1 MRRLLLLLVTVLS
14 ALSASAMKLTVDS
27 VLRLGLPVVVVETV
41 GGEEPTADVVY
52 PPEGCIG
59 TGIKNATKVPGR
71 VVVLS
76 AEGDTIFDSGDY
88 VDKKSGMTVKYRGN
102 SSSAVDKKAFK
113 IKLQKKG
120 DMLGRS
126 STYADKN
133 WALLKND
140 WCNLNTLVSLELCR
154 LMGQPWTPAMKYVNL
169 VFNGDYRGLY
179 MLSETVERNKDCRI
193 NVGKDGY
200 VIESDPYW
208 WNEDLSFDGVID
220 QYFYKFT
227 FKYPDPEDI
236 TDAQLA
242 YIKSAVADMENSIL
256 DGTYEKT
263 IEVESFVNWLLIHD
277 ILGTS
282 DSAGS
287 NRFLTKKDSTASS
300 LFLMGPAWDFD
311 AEFGKDYRDNFAR
324 VHNEFYYQYL
334 FASSNRTF
342 ANAYDD
348 RWNSV
353 KDSVL
358 AAMHDY
364 LENYRA
370 SDEATA
376 LEKSWTADDARWGHG
391 WARNFGSTV
400 SENIDSI
407 EGWLSNRETVL
418 DSLIA
423 ATTNGIEELN
433 LRHDTGDGRTYNL
446 MGQEVAPDT
455 KGVVIR
461 HGRKYVNR

>member
-88 VDKKSGMTVKYRGN
+88 VDKKSGMTVKFRGN

-193 NVGKDGY
+193 NVGKGR
-200 VIESDPYW
+200 
-208 WNEDLSFDGVID
+208 
-220 QYFYKFT
+220 
-227 FKYPDPEDI
+227 
-236 TDAQLA
+236 
-242 YIKSAVADMENSIL
+242 
-256 DGTYEKT
+256 
-263 IEVESFVNWLLIHD
+263 IH
-277 ILGTS
+277 
-282 DSAGS
+282 
-287 NRFLTKKDSTASS
+287 
-300 LFLMGPAWDFD
+300 
-311 AEFGKDYRDNFAR
+311 YR
-324 VHNEFYYQYL
+324 E
-334 FASSNRTF
+334 
-342 ANAYDD
+342 
-348 RWNSV
+348 
-353 KDSVL
+353 
-358 AAMHDY
+358 
-364 LENYRA
+364 
-370 SDEATA
+370 
-376 LEKSWTADDARWGHG
+376 
-391 WARNFGSTV
+391 
-400 SENIDSI
+400 
-407 EGWLSNRETVL
+407 
-418 DSLIA
+418 
-423 ATTNGIEELN
+423 
-433 LRHDTGDGRTYNL
+433 
-446 MGQEVAPDT
+446 
-455 KGVVIR
+455 
-461 HGRKYVNR
+461 